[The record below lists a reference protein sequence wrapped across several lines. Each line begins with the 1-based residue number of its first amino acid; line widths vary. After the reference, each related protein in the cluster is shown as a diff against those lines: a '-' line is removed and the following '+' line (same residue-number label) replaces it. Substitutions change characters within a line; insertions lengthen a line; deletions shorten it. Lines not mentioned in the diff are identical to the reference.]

1 MIAVISVTADWR
13 IRMKIKSRNIALA
26 TVFMLVLVVQLIF
39 AGKGQSTDNGV
50 KAPVSA
56 EVETEGTQSEDG
68 GLVFEEEI
76 VSAELNVVYRS
87 PLTAGDFDKGPNKE
101 VSVSDYANKIVS
113 YTVSRLCIY
122 ESPDLKSKVVGVM
135 YSGSEADVLE
145 IGEDWTKITSGGV
158 TGYVRNIAVL
168 FGEEAEIIAGTI
180 GKKVTIAS
188 VDEVVVYEDASVGSD
203 KITTFPKGTV
213 LTTMDD
219 FGNFVMVDTDAG
231 FGYVLKSQTE
241 VSYGLDEAITIEKD
255 EEEQAKRKAEAA
267 KKAAEEAAKKAQQA
281 MKDKLVNIQTTQRAP
296 YSATPEEIHLLAC
309 IVYWE
314 SGWEP
319 AEGQLAVANVVLNRV
334 LSPRFKPKTIERVI
348 YAQGQFSG
356 VVVNGEVSD
365 KFKAVLAMTDEQLNK
380 RGCYDAALLALS
392 GVNNIGDLDFF
403 IQTRKADFTKFTKYT
418 IINNH
423 CFYTYNR

>member
-1 MIAVISVTADWR
+1 
-13 IRMKIKSRNIALA
+13 MKIKSRNIALA
-26 TVFMLVLVVQLIF
+26 TVFVLVLVVQIIF
-39 AGKGQSTDNGV
+39 AGKEQKTDSAV

-56 EVETEGTQSEDG
+56 EVQTEATQPSDE
-68 GLVFEEEI
+68 GLTFEEEI

-87 PLTAGDFDKGPNKE
+87 PLTSGETDKSPDKE
-101 VSVSDYANKIVS
+101 VSVSNYANKIVS
-113 YTVSRLCIY
+113 YTVTRLCIY

-145 IGEDWTKITSGGV
+145 IGEEWTKITSGEV

-168 FGEEAEIIAGTI
+168 FGEEAEIIAGVI
-180 GKKVTIAS
+180 GKKVTIAAE
-188 VDEVVVYEDASVGSD
+188 DIVVYEDALLGSN
-203 KITTFPKGTV
+203 KITTIPKGKV
-213 LTTMDD
+213 LSTMDD
-219 FGNFVMVDTDAG
+219 VGNFVMVDTDAG
-231 FGYVLKSQTE
+231 FGYVLKSQIE
-241 VSYGLDEAITIEKD
+241 VSYGLDKAITIEKD
-255 EEEQAKRKAEAA
+255 AEEQAKRKAEEA

-281 MKDKLVNIQTTQRAP
+281 MKDKLVNIETTQRAP

-309 IVYWE
+309 IIYWE

-334 LSPRFKPKTIERVI
+334 LSPRFKQTTIERVI

-356 VVVNGEVSD
+356 VVVNGQVSD

-380 RGCYDAALLALS
+380 RGCYDAALVALS
-392 GVNNIGDLDFF
+392 GVNNIGDLEFF
-403 IQTRKADFTKFTKYT
+403 VQTKRADFTKYTKYT

>member
-1 MIAVISVTADWR
+1 
-13 IRMKIKSRNIALA
+13 MKIKSRNIALA
-26 TVFMLVLVVQLIF
+26 TVFVLVLVVQIIF
-39 AGKGQSTDNGV
+39 AGKEQKTDSAV

-56 EVETEGTQSEDG
+56 EVQTEATQPSDE
-68 GLVFEEEI
+68 GLTFEEEI

-87 PLTAGDFDKGPNKE
+87 PLTSGETDKSPDKE
-101 VSVSDYANKIVS
+101 VSVSNYANKIVS
-113 YTVSRLCIY
+113 YTVTRLCIY

-145 IGEDWTKITSGGV
+145 IGEEWTKITSGEV

-168 FGEEAEIIAGTI
+168 FGEEAEIIAGVI
-180 GKKVTIAS
+180 GKKVTIAAE
-188 VDEVVVYEDASVGSD
+188 DIVVYEDALLGSN
-203 KITTFPKGTV
+203 KITTIPKGKV
-213 LTTMDD
+213 LSTMDD
-219 FGNFVMVDTDAG
+219 VGNFVMVDTDAG
-231 FGYVLKSQTE
+231 FGYVLKSQIE
-241 VSYGLDEAITIEKD
+241 VSYGLDKAITIEKD
-255 EEEQAKRKAEAA
+255 AEEQAKRKAEEA

-281 MKDKLVNIQTTQRAP
+281 MKDKLVNIETTQRAP

-309 IVYWE
+309 IIYWE

-334 LSPRFKPKTIERVI
+334 LSPRFKQTTIERVI

-356 VVVNGEVSD
+356 VMVNGQISD
-365 KFKAVLAMTDEQLNK
+365 KFKSVLAMTDEQLNK
-380 RGCYDAALLALS
+380 RGCYDAALVALS

>member
-1 MIAVISVTADWR
+1 
-13 IRMKIKSRNIALA
+13 MKIKSRNIALA
-26 TVFMLVLVVQLIF
+26 TVLVLVLVVQIIF
-39 AGKGQSTDNGV
+39 AGKEQKADSAV

-56 EVETEGTQSEDG
+56 EVETEATQPNDE
-68 GLVFEEEI
+68 GLTFEEEI

-87 PLTAGDFDKGPNKE
+87 PLTSGESDKGPDKE
-101 VSVSDYANKIVS
+101 VSVSNYANKIVS
-113 YTVSRLCIY
+113 YTVTRLCIY

-145 IGEDWTKITSGGV
+145 TGEEWTKITSGEV

-168 FGEEAEIIAGTI
+168 FGEEAEIIAGVI

-188 VDEVVVYEDASVGSD
+188 EDLVVYEDALLSSD
-203 KITTFPKGTV
+203 KITTIPKGTV
-213 LTTMDD
+213 LSTMDEA
-219 FGNFVMVDTDAG
+219 GSFVMVDTEAG
-231 FGYVLKSQTE
+231 FGYVLKSKIE
-241 VSYGLDEAITIEKD
+241 VSYGLDDAVTIEKD
-255 EEEQAKRKAEAA
+255 AEEQAKRKAEEA

-281 MKDKLVNIQTTQRAP
+281 MKDKLVNIETTQRAP

-309 IVYWE
+309 IIYWE

-334 LSPRFKPKTIERVI
+334 LSPRFKQTTIERVI

-356 VVVNGEVSD
+356 VMVNGQISD
-365 KFKAVLAMTDEQLNK
+365 KFKSVLAMTDEQLNK
-380 RGCYDAALLALS
+380 RGCYDAALVALS

-403 IQTRKADFTKFTKYT
+403 IQTRVADFTKFTKYT

>member
-1 MIAVISVTADWR
+1 
-13 IRMKIKSRNIALA
+13 MKIKSRNIALA
-26 TVFMLVLVVQLIF
+26 TVLVLVLVVQIIF
-39 AGKGQSTDNGV
+39 AGKEQKADSAV

-56 EVETEGTQSEDG
+56 EVETEATQPNDE
-68 GLVFEEEI
+68 GLTFEEEI

-87 PLTAGDFDKGPNKE
+87 PLTSGESDKGPDKE
-101 VSVSDYANKIVS
+101 VSVSNYANKIVS
-113 YTVSRLCIY
+113 YTVTRLCIY

-145 IGEDWTKITSGGV
+145 TGEEWTKITSGEV

-168 FGEEAEIIAGTI
+168 FGEEAEIIAGVI

-188 VDEVVVYEDASVGSD
+188 EDLVVYEDALLSSD
-203 KITTFPKGTV
+203 KITTIPKGTV
-213 LTTMDD
+213 LSTMDEA
-219 FGNFVMVDTDAG
+219 GSFVMVDTEAG
-231 FGYVLKSQTE
+231 FGYVLKSKIE
-241 VSYGLDEAITIEKD
+241 VSYGLDDAVTIEKD
-255 EEEQAKRKAEAA
+255 AEEQAKRKAEEA

-281 MKDKLVNIQTTQRAP
+281 MKDKLVNIETTQRAP

-309 IVYWE
+309 IIYWE

-334 LSPRFKPKTIERVI
+334 LSPRFKQNTIERVI

-356 VVVNGEVSD
+356 VMVNGQISD
-365 KFKAVLAMTDEQLNK
+365 KFKSVLAMTDEQLNK
-380 RGCYDAALLALS
+380 RGCYDAALVALS

-403 IQTRKADFTKFTKYT
+403 IQTRVADFTKFTKYT

>member
-1 MIAVISVTADWR
+1 
-13 IRMKIKSRNIALA
+13 MKIKSRNIALA
-26 TVFMLVLVVQLIF
+26 TVFLLVLVVQLIF
-39 AGKGQSTDNGV
+39 AGKEPTV
-50 KAPVSA
+50 KAPVIA
-56 EVETEGTQSEDG
+56 EVETEVTDTEDE

-87 PLTAGDFDKGPNKE
+87 PLTSGNGDKNSNKE
-101 VSVSDYANKIVS
+101 VVVSDYANKIVS

-145 IGEDWTKITSGGV
+145 VGDDWTKITSGGV

-180 GKKVTIAS
+180 GKKVTLAA
-188 VDEVVVYEDASVGSD
+188 VDNLVVYGDASVGSD
-203 KITTFPKGTV
+203 KITTIPNGTE

-219 FGNFVMVDTDAG
+219 CGNFVMVDTDAG
-231 FGYVLKSQTE
+231 FGYVLKSQIK

-255 EEEQAKRKAEAA
+255 AEEEAKRKAEAA

-281 MKDKLVNIQTTQRAP
+281 MKDKLVNVQTTQRAP

-334 LSPRFKPKTIERVI
+334 LSPKFKPNTIERVI

-356 VVVNGEVSD
+356 VVVNGEVSE
-365 KFKAVLAMTDEQLNK
+365 KFKAVLAMSDEQLNK

-423 CFYTYNR
+423 CFYTYSR

>member
-1 MIAVISVTADWR
+1 
-13 IRMKIKSRNIALA
+13 MKIKSRNIALA
-26 TVFMLVLVVQLIF
+26 TVFMLVLVVQIIF
-39 AGKGQSTDNGV
+39 AGKGQKADNAI

-56 EVETEGTQSEDG
+56 EVETEVPETDDEE
-68 GLVFEEEI
+68 LLFEEEI

-87 PLTAGDFDKGPNKE
+87 PLTSGETDKSPNKE
-101 VSVSDYANKIVS
+101 VSVSNYADKIVS

-145 IGEDWTKITSGGV
+145 IGEEWTKITSGEV
-158 TGYVRNIAVL
+158 TGYIRNIAVL
-168 FGEEAEIIAGTI
+168 FGEEAEIIAGVI
-180 GKKVTIAS
+180 GKKVTVAAE
-188 VDEVVVYEDASVGSD
+188 DNVVVYEDASVGSD
-203 KITTFPKGTV
+203 TITTFPKGTV
-213 LTTMDD
+213 LSTMDD
-219 FGNFVMVDTDAG
+219 AGKFVMVDTAAG
-231 FGYVLKSQTE
+231 FGYVLKSQIE

-255 EEEQAKRKAEAA
+255 AEEQAKRKAEEA

-281 MKDKLVNIQTTQRAP
+281 MKDKLVNIETTQRAP

-334 LSPRFKPKTIERVI
+334 LSPRFKQNTIERVI

-356 VVVNGEVSD
+356 VMVNGQISD
-365 KFKAVLAMTDEQLNK
+365 KFKSVLAMTDEQLNK

-403 IQTRKADFTKFTKYT
+403 IQTRIADFTKFTKYT
-418 IINNH
+418 IIKNH

>member
-1 MIAVISVTADWR
+1 
-13 IRMKIKSRNIALA
+13 MKIKSRNIALA
-26 TVFMLVLVVQLIF
+26 TVFVLVLVVQLVF
-39 AGKGQSTDNGV
+39 AGKGAGTDNVV

-56 EVETEGTQSEDG
+56 EVETEETDTEDE

-87 PLTAGDFDKGPNKE
+87 PLSSGENNMDSDKE
-101 VSVSDYANKIVS
+101 VNVSDYADKIVS

-145 IGEDWTKITSGGV
+145 IGADWTKITSGGV

-180 GKKVTIAS
+180 GKKVTVAD
-188 VDEVVVYEDASVGSD
+188 VDNIVVYEDATVNSD

-213 LTTMDD
+213 LATMDD
-219 FGNFVMVDTDAG
+219 CGSFVMVDTDAG

-296 YSATPEEIHLLAC
+296 YNATPEEIHLLAC
-309 IVYWE
+309 IIYWE

-334 LSPRFKPKTIERVI
+334 LSPRFKQNTIERVI

-356 VVVNGEVSD
+356 VMVNGQISD

-380 RGCYDAALLALS
+380 RGCYDSALVALS

-403 IQTRKADFTKFTKYT
+403 IQTRIANFTKYTKYT

>member
-1 MIAVISVTADWR
+1 
-13 IRMKIKSRNIALA
+13 MKIKSRNIALA
-26 TVFMLVLVVQLIF
+26 TVFVLVLVVQIIF
-39 AGKGQSTDNGV
+39 AGKEQKADSAL

-56 EVETEGTQSEDG
+56 EVETEATQPNDE
-68 GLVFEEEI
+68 GLTFEEEI

-87 PLTAGDFDKGPNKE
+87 PLTSGESDKGPDKE
-101 VSVSDYANKIVS
+101 VSVSNYANKIVS
-113 YTVSRLCIY
+113 YTVTRLCIY

-145 IGEDWTKITSGGV
+145 IGEEWTKITSGEV

-168 FGEEAEIIAGTI
+168 FGEEAEIIAGVI

-188 VDEVVVYEDASVGSD
+188 EDLVVYEDALLGSE
-203 KITTFPKGTV
+203 KITTIPKGTV
-213 LTTMDD
+213 LSTMDD
-219 FGNFVMVDTDAG
+219 AGNFVMVDTDAG

-241 VSYGLDEAITIEKD
+241 VSYGLDKAITIEKD
-255 EEEQAKRKAEAA
+255 AEEQAKRKAEEA

-281 MKDKLVNIQTTQRAP
+281 MKDKLVNIETTQRAP

-309 IVYWE
+309 IIYWE

-334 LSPRFKPKTIERVI
+334 LSPRFKQNTIERVI

-356 VVVNGEVSD
+356 VMVNGQISD
-365 KFKAVLAMTDEQLNK
+365 KFKSVLAMTDEQLNK
-380 RGCYDAALLALS
+380 RGCYDAALVALS

-403 IQTRKADFTKFTKYT
+403 IQTRVADFTKFTKYT

-423 CFYTYNR
+423 CFYTYKR

>member
-1 MIAVISVTADWR
+1 
-13 IRMKIKSRNIALA
+13 MKIKSRNIALA
-26 TVFMLVLVVQLIF
+26 TVFVLVLVVQIIF
-39 AGKGQSTDNGV
+39 AGKEQKADSAL

-56 EVETEGTQSEDG
+56 EVETEATQPNDE
-68 GLVFEEEI
+68 GLTFEEEI

-87 PLTAGDFDKGPNKE
+87 PLTSGESDKGPDKE
-101 VSVSDYANKIVS
+101 VSVSNYANKIVS
-113 YTVSRLCIY
+113 YTVTRLCIY

-145 IGEDWTKITSGGV
+145 IGEEWTKITSGEV

-168 FGEEAEIIAGTI
+168 FGEEAEIIAGVI

-188 VDEVVVYEDASVGSD
+188 EDLVVYEDALLGSE
-203 KITTFPKGTV
+203 KITTIPKGTV
-213 LTTMDD
+213 LSTMDD
-219 FGNFVMVDTDAG
+219 AGNFVMVDTDAG

-241 VSYGLDEAITIEKD
+241 VSYGLDKAITIEKD
-255 EEEQAKRKAEAA
+255 AEEQAKRKAEEA

-281 MKDKLVNIQTTQRAP
+281 MKDKLVNIETTQRAP

-309 IVYWE
+309 IIYWE

-334 LSPRFKPKTIERVI
+334 LSPRFKQTTIERVI

-356 VVVNGEVSD
+356 VVVNGQVSD

-380 RGCYDAALLALS
+380 RGCYDAALVALS

-403 IQTRKADFTKFTKYT
+403 IQTKKADFTKFTKYT